1 MKTFF
6 LCLLSASTAAAHLL
20 RTNHQRARELI
31 VESSSE
37 DAVISKSYLTDDY
50 STQYSTYSHNGTYP
64 SYADTIAVFD
74 VCTSIEAWDGTY
86 FRSTH
91 LTDFCYLLGP
101 NLGSLCFEDTDCG
114 DYSCGVTASAAA
126 SDIAKQRV
134 SVSKA
139 KRWGNFPIP
148 FEDRTSTVTY
158 DNVFHCYDPAN
169 PNGSDRT
176 GGGGPQKSIP
186 CTSACADCAL
196 PQHSCR
202 YDADCVGTS
211 ECVRNQPN
219 NLSFCAIGKNILE
232 EGTCCSGS
240 GPTSYCADGLFC
252 SKWTQ
257 GSFIN
262 GELAYEC
269 TRPDPQ

>member
-114 DYSCGVTASAAA
+114 DKYSCSSNATNVT
-126 SDIAKQRV
+126 KEQV
-134 SVSKA
+134 SVSLPKYYP
-139 KRWGNFPIP
+139 GFSLP
-148 FEDRTSTVTY
+148 FGEDESSIVTY
-158 DNVFHCYDPAN
+158 NNVFHCYDPAN
-169 PNGSDRT
+169 PDGGDRT
-176 GGGGPQKSIP
+176 GGGSSKSTP
-186 CTSACADCAL
+186 CTSTCENCAL
-196 PQHSCR
+196 PEHSCR
-202 YDADCVGTS
+202 YDAECEGTS
-211 ECVRNQPN
+211 QCVHHSDIG
-219 NLSFCAIGKNILE
+219 LKFCALGENKLE
-232 EGTCCSGS
+232 SGTCCTGNYGTALCAEGLLCDAYSGQWATNNLPYYAC
-240 GPTSYCADGLFC
+240 GDPT
-252 SKWTQ
+252 Q
-257 GSFIN
+257 
-262 GELAYEC
+262 
-269 TRPDPQ
+269 